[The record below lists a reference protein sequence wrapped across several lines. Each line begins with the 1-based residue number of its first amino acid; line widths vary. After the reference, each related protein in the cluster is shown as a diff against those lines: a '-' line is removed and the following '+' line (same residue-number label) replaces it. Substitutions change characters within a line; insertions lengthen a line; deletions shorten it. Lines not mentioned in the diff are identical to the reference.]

1 MDKNLRTR
9 PAPVALTLVPSSAVP
24 PAKSPLNINGA
35 FRDFEDAFARM
46 M

>member
-1 MDKNLRTR
+1 MDKNLRT
-9 PAPVALTLVPSSAVP
+9 PLVPLPPTLAPSSAVP